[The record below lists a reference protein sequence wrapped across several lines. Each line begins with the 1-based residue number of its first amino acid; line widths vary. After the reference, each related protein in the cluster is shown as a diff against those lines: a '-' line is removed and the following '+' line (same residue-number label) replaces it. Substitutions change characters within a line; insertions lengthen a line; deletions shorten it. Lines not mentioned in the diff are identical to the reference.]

1 MAYSEQV
8 LHRARARLEQAKAE
22 REQENAAHRADA
34 YARYPR
40 LAEIDNE
47 LRRTMA
53 ELMAAAL
60 QRGEDPSQAV
70 AAVREKNLALQRERS
85 WILEAG
91 DFDDGYLDDT
101 PVCAKCGGR
110 GYVGAQMCSCLREL
124 CRQEQKKEL
133 TSLLGSG
140 RETFENF
147 RLDLYPAEYSE
158 SVRTS
163 PRALMQRNFNHC
175 RKYAQNFTMQSG
187 NMLFSG
193 ATGLG
198 KTFLSACIARTVAD
212 RGYSVVYDTAIHL
225 FSDFEAEKFGM
236 SQEENR
242 GLSQRYLQCDLLI
255 IDDLGMEI
263 SSSYITATIYNV
275 IDTRITLKKPT
286 IISTNLSMQELEKR
300 YNERFTSRI
309 IGFYDRLI
317 FRGKDIR
324 MKKKL
329 NPQNKQN

>member
-255 IDDLGMEI
+255 IDDLGTENDDAVRLLRPVPCGKHPPDGI
-263 SSSYITATIYNV
+263 APDDHLHESDAGAAV
-275 IDTRITLKKPT
+275 RALFPA
-286 IISTNLSMQELEKR
+286 
-300 YNERFTSRI
+300 
-309 IGFYDRLI
+309 DRLAPARHLSPDPVRRAGYPAALT
-317 FRGKDIR
+317 F
-324 MKKKL
+324 
-329 NPQNKQN
+329 